1 MPVNTDRILDPH
13 FMDSM
18 EQPEGE
24 LLATLQDTVSRKVGR
39 CILRLQ
45 QYERLMKRLLA
56 VHDRPHVRD
65 SNDERRASP
74 PTGGSARLAS
84 NNLDHPL
91 ADLASH
97 AKTGALRGSAQPSLR
112 LHRGGELSEADYQKA
127 KQDLEALVARRNHL
141 VHHFMQQFD
150 LFSDA
155 GCHAAEL
162 YLDETYQQIDQHDR
176 ALRAWA
182 KGMDHGREHMH
193 AFMQSTTWRD
203 VLLYGLLPGQPVDWP
218 GTTIVQQLTRA
229 ESACHEAGWTSLAA
243 AIGFIHRDWP
253 ELNPK
258 KYGCSSWRHVIHQS
272 GRFEIQKRKPAD
284 SERTQVW
291 YRSKPALSGPQRS

>member
-1 MPVNTDRILDPH
+1 
-13 FMDSM
+13 MDSM
-18 EQPEGE
+18 QQPEGE
-24 LLATLQDTVSRKVGR
+24 LLASLQDNVSRKVGR

-45 QYERLMKRLLA
+45 QYELLMKRLLA
-56 VHDRPHVRD
+56 AHDRPHLRAP
-65 SNDERRASP
+65 NDGRRTER
-74 PTGGSARLAS
+74 PTSGIARLAS

-91 ADLASH
+91 ADLGADAVSQ
-97 AKTGALRGSAQPSLR
+97 AKTDALRGSAQPSLR
-112 LHRGGELSEADYQKA
+112 LHRGGELSEDDYQKA
-127 KQDLEALVARRNHL
+127 KQDLAALVARRNHL

-176 ALRAWA
+176 ALRAWT
-182 KGMDHGREHMH
+182 KGMEHGPEHSH

-203 VLLYGLLPGQPVDWP
+203 VLLYGLVPGQPVDWP
-218 GTTIVQQLTRA
+218 CTTIVQQLSRA
-229 ESACHEAGWTSLAA
+229 ESTCHEAGWTSLTT
-243 AIGFIHRDWP
+243 AIGFIHLDWP

-272 GRFEIQKRKPAD
+272 GLFEIQKRKPTD

-291 YRSKPALSGPQRS
+291 YRSKPALS